1 MNVYGVPFVNPLTVI
16 GEDVPVTVSPVSI
29 TVTMYEEIG
38 APFPVAP
45 LNSTIALLFAGSPPT
60 TVGGLGVPAGRTV
73 IAFDAD
79 PVPTPFTAATV
90 NV

>member
-1 MNVYGVPFVNPLTVI
+1 M
-16 GEDVPVTVSPVSI
+16 
-29 TVTMYEEIG
+29 G

-45 LNSTIALLFAGSPPT
+45 LNSITARLFAGKPDT
-60 TVGGLGVPAGRTV
+60 TVGAFGVPAGRTV

-79 PVPTPFTAATV
+79 PVPTPFTAAAV